1 MEIRCLRCDAE
12 NRAGRRFCAACGA
25 ALPRPCSNCGF
36 LNHADEY
43 FCGGC
48 GVTLEQAP
56 AATHATDTAAALPQ
70 DVSERRQV
78 TILFADLS
86 GYTSLAASRDP
97 EETHRILGRFFEAVD
112 GAVTRYSGAIERHIG
127 DNVMGVFG
135 APIAHGDDP
144 YRAVKAARDIH
155 RVVAEVSVEID
166 IALEVHI
173 GIAAGTVMASSTGSS
188 LKAAYGVVGSPVNLA
203 ARLQAR
209 AAPGETLISNS
220 VKDAVENLVELEPLG
235 EVAIKGLDAPARVWR
250 VIGERRTVGAA
261 MPLVG
266 RRAELKVLKSM
277 LGGVL
282 ESGHGGVV
290 YIRGEA
296 GIGKTRLTQVFA
308 EDARARGL
316 SCHIALILDFGAE
329 QGRDAIRAL
338 VASVLGLR
346 PAATEME
353 RRAAAENAV
362 ACGAAAAD
370 DMVFLA
376 DLLDVPQSPENRT
389 LYDAMDDVAR
399 NRGKRRVAATL
410 LRATSAV
417 TPMLLI
423 VEDLHW
429 AEPNTLEDLATV
441 ADTASACPLV
451 LAMTSRVEG
460 DPLDAAWRARV
471 RAGITSI
478 DLGPLRPEESSEFA
492 SRLQVANAALLQ
504 RCIHRSEGNPLFL
517 EQLLRHSEE
526 GAEEVPASVQSL
538 VLARMDRL
546 DARDKTAL
554 QAASIAGQRFSLDL
568 LRALIGNRDFVPSA
582 LLRNQMIRPD
592 GAELLFA
599 HALVR
604 DGVYS
609 SITHERRHALHR
621 AAADWY
627 IGRDAVLRAEH
638 LERANAPG
646 AAQAYGAAAHAQALD
661 YHYDRALA
669 LAQRGR
675 ALATEQV
682 DQFALDA
689 LEGEYL
695 REAGR
700 AQDSLKTFELALS
713 ETASAREKCR
723 AYIGIAAANRVLSQT
738 EPAFSALAAAQ
749 RLAEDEDLVL
759 ERSQIHYY
767 RGNICFAQGDAAA
780 CLAEHQAALAAAE
793 RSDSPEWR
801 ARALSGLGD
810 AHYSSCRMLTALKAF
825 EDCVALCDAHGY
837 GRIALPNRV
846 MIGHCMIYLQ
856 RASDAVATVE
866 AARKIALQA
875 ENPHAAMFATQSLG
889 VVLIN
894 SGQPDEA
901 MKYLPDALAQASAL
915 GARRYE
921 SNALSQLAEC
931 ALSQDRRADAL
942 QQAQEAVAISRDLGM
957 GFNGPYALAVLARAT
972 DDPALRAAALAEGEA
987 VLRKGSVGH
996 NRVWYYRV
1004 AGDAHIEAGNW
1015 AEAERCADS
1024 IQSATSAEPLPL
1036 VEFIAARIK
1045 TLAAIGRGERGRY
1058 LRDEMNRL
1066 IAEGTAK
1073 GHHSWVR
1080 SLNEALCAPT
1090 QCATVQSVK
1099 SQDGD

>member
-12 NRAGRRFCAACGA
+12 NRAGRRFCAACGTE
-25 ALPRPCSNCGF
+25 LPRACGACGF
-36 LNHADEY
+36 LNHPDER

-48 GVTLEQAP
+48 GVALEQASATNLATGA
-56 AATHATDTAAALPQ
+56 AATIAQ

-86 GYTSLAASRDP
+86 GYTSLAARRDP

-112 GAVTRYSGAIERHIG
+112 SAVTRYGGAIERHIG

-135 APIAHGDDP
+135 APVAHGDDP
-144 YRAVKAARDIH
+144 YRAVEAARDIH
-155 RVVAEVSVEID
+155 RVVAEVSAEID
-166 IALEVHI
+166 IGLAVHI

-220 VKDAVENLVELEPLG
+220 VRDAVENLVELEPLG
-235 EVAIKGLDAPARVWR
+235 EIAIKGLDAPAYVWR
-250 VIGERRTVGAA
+250 VIGERRVIGAA

-266 RRAELKVLKSM
+266 RRAELKLLRSM
-277 LGGVL
+277 LDGVA

-308 EDARARGL
+308 DEARAHGL
-316 SCHIALILDFGAE
+316 SCHLALVLDFGAE

-346 PAATEME
+346 PAASETE
-353 RRAAAENAV
+353 RRAAAENALSR
-362 ACGAAAAD
+362 GAAAAD

-376 DLLDVPQSPENRT
+376 DLLDVPQSPKHRA
-389 LYDAMDDVAR
+389 LYDAMDNVAR
-399 NRGKRRVAATL
+399 NRGKRRVAAAL
-410 LRATSAV
+410 FRAMSAM

-429 AEPNTLEDLATV
+429 AEPNTLENLAAI
-441 ADTASACPLV
+441 ADAASTCPLV

-460 DPLDAAWRARV
+460 DPLDESWRVRV

-478 DLGPLRPEESSEFA
+478 DLGPLRPEEASEFA
-492 SRLQVANAALLQ
+492 SRLRISNDALLQ

-546 DARDKTAL
+546 DPRDKAAL
-554 QAASIAGQRFSLDL
+554 QAASIAGQRFSLDF
-568 LRALIGNRDFVPSA
+568 LRALIGNREFLPSA

-609 SITHERRHALHR
+609 SITHERRRTLHR

-627 IGRDAVLRAEH
+627 ADRDFVLRAEH
-638 LERANAPG
+638 LERANDPS
-646 AAQAYGAAAHAQALD
+646 AAQAYGAAARAQALD

-675 ALATEQV
+675 AIATEQV
-682 DQFALDA
+682 DQFALDT
-689 LEGEYL
+689 LQGEYL

-700 AQDSLKTFELALS
+700 AQDSLKAFELALS
-713 ETASAREKCR
+713 ETASAVEKCR
-723 AYIGIAAANRVLSQT
+723 AYIGIAAANRVLSRT
-738 EPAFSALAAAQ
+738 EPALSALAAAQ
-749 RLAEDEDLVL
+749 QLAEDGGLVL

-767 RGNICFAQGDAAA
+767 RGNLFFAQGDAAA

-810 AHYSSCRMLTALKAF
+810 AHYSACRMRTALKAF

-856 RASDAVATVE
+856 RASEAVATIE
-866 AARKIALQA
+866 AARRIAVQA
-875 ENPHAAMFATQSLG
+875 ENPHAAMFANQSLG

-901 MKYLPDALAQASAL
+901 MKYLPEALAQARAL

-931 ALSQDRRADAL
+931 ALSQGRRADAPKP
-942 QQAQEAVAISRDLGM
+942 AQDAVAISRELGM

-996 NRVWYYRV
+996 NRIWYYRA
-1004 AGDAHIEAGNW
+1004 AGDAHIDAGNW
-1015 AEAERCADS
+1015 AEAQRCADE
-1024 IQSATSAEPLPL
+1024 IQAATSVEPLPL
-1036 VEFIAARIK
+1036 VQFIAVRLK
-1045 TLAAIGRGERGRY
+1045 TLAAMGRGERGRD
-1058 LRDEMNRL
+1058 LRDEIDRL
-1066 IAEGTAK
+1066 TVQGTAK

-1080 SLNEALCAPT
+1080 SLNAARDAL
-1090 QCATVQSVK
+1090 SGD
-1099 SQDGD
+1099 DGT